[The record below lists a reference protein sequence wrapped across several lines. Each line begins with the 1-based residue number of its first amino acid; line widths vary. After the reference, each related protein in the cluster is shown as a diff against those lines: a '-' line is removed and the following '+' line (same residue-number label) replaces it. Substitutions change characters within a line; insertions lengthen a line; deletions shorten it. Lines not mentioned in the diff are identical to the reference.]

1 MINKQEFMEEIRH
14 DMLREAYE
22 ESQQEKKM
30 HGDFDYAFETLG
42 GNELHEE
49 LRQLEAKLNAYGW
62 NTDYSSL
69 CNYMRD
75 I

>member
-1 MINKQEFMEEIRH
+1 MDKQQFIEEMRQ
-14 DMLREAYE
+14 DMLREVHQE
-22 ESQQEKKM
+22 DQQEKKM
-30 HGDFDYAFETLG
+30 HNDFDYAFEELG

-49 LRQLEAKLNAYGW
+49 LRQLEAKINAYGW

-69 CNYMRD
+69 CEYMRD